1 MYLTVRWLKFL
12 VPSIWIYVENKLE
25 QNEWTNRIFMKGGD
39 GWINN
44 IAVDDIIGLQAYFN
58 GHMVVIINIYIQ

>member
-1 MYLTVRWLKFL
+1 M
-12 VPSIWIYVENKLE
+12 LE

-39 GWINN
+39 EWINN

-58 GHMVVIINIYIQ
+58 GHKAVIINIYIQYLNCQ

>member
-1 MYLTVRWLKFL
+1 M
-12 VPSIWIYVENKLE
+12 LE

-39 GWINN
+39 ERINN

-58 GHMVVIINIYIQ
+58 GHMAVIMNIYIQYLNCQ